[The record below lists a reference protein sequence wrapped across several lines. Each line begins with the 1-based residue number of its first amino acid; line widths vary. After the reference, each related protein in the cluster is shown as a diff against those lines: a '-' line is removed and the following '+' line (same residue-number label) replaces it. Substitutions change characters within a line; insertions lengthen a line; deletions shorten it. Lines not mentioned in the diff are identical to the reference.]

1 MKKKKRIRIKWNR
14 VILALI
20 ILSTIFIIPIKLL
33 TNKPKKINKE
43 IYMVNFVN
51 KSMGD
56 LKTYALENNL
66 KLEITYDYDED
77 IKKDYIVSQS
87 ILENSEIK
95 KGDTLKV
102 VVSLGEI
109 DLNKLKEDNI
119 NELGEVP
126 IMMYHNIIDKP
137 SNETNYTGGNV
148 DKDGY
153 NRTTEAFRED
163 LEMYYQ
169 KGYRMIRLIDYVR
182 GDIDT
187 PYGMSPIVLTFDDGN
202 DNNIKVTGLDSDG
215 NIIIDPS
222 SAVGILEEFKKKY
235 PDYNVTATFFVT
247 SSMFNQKEYNEKILK
262 WLVEHGYDVGNHT
275 MGHNN
280 LNSTTISKTQ
290 EVIA

>member
-14 VILALI
+14 VIIALI

-109 DLNKLKEDNI
+109 DLNKLKEANKNLHKDII
-119 NELGEVP
+119 NLYGED
-126 IMMYHNIIDKP
+126 IN
-137 SNETNYTGGNV
+137 
-148 DKDGY
+148 
-153 NRTTEAFRED
+153 
-163 LEMYYQ
+163 
-169 KGYRMIRLIDYVR
+169 LI
-182 GDIDT
+182 
-187 PYGMSPIVLTFDDGN
+187 
-202 DNNIKVTGLDSDG
+202 
-215 NIIIDPS
+215 
-222 SAVGILEEFKKKY
+222 
-235 PDYNVTATFFVT
+235 
-247 SSMFNQKEYNEKILK
+247 
-262 WLVEHGYDVGNHT
+262 
-275 MGHNN
+275 
-280 LNSTTISKTQ
+280 
-290 EVIA
+290 

>member
-169 KGYRMIRLIDYVR
+169 KG
-182 GDIDT
+182 
-187 PYGMSPIVLTFDDGN
+187 
-202 DNNIKVTGLDSDG
+202 
-215 NIIIDPS
+215 
-222 SAVGILEEFKKKY
+222 
-235 PDYNVTATFFVT
+235 
-247 SSMFNQKEYNEKILK
+247 
-262 WLVEHGYDVGNHT
+262 
-275 MGHNN
+275 
-280 LNSTTISKTQ
+280 
-290 EVIA
+290 